1 MKKLITLLMIVL
13 LLAGCSGRKSNDS
26 PITAKPE
33 QPAVKPA
40 AEDPSEKYYGTWR
53 SSAVYTNDVRFD
65 MEQITALGGEA
76 FDLIFII
83 NRDGKVVAYSSYY
96 NQIEEVTWTMG
107 ENNDSIIIGD
117 LELFMEEDELV
128 MNADEDKLYLA
139 KISERQ
145 DRDYLDELLEEEKNN
160 EDTKPTEEPEPE
172 PELESAQE
180 QEQESASEN
189 TIRPEVKEAID
200 AYEAFVDEYCEFMKK
215 YSESDGTDLSILT
228 DYFTFMSKLENYSDK
243 MDAMEDDLTDAEYW
257 YYIEVLNR
265 CNEKM
270 LKAAS

>member
-1 MKKLITLLMIVL
+1 MKKLIALLMIIF

-26 PITAKPE
+26 PTAATPE

-53 SSAVYTNDVRFD
+53 SSAIYTNNVRFD

-83 NRDGKVVAYSSYY
+83 SKDGKVVAYSSYY
-96 NQIEEVTWTMG
+96 DQTEEVTWVMG
-107 ENNDSIIIGD
+107 ENNDSIIIDD

-145 DRDYLDELLEEEKNN
+145 DRDFLNELLEEEKNN
-160 EDTKPTEEPEPE
+160 EDTDLAVEPEPE
-172 PELESAQE
+172 PESE
-180 QEQESASEN
+180 QEQEEESVSEN
-189 TIRPEVKEAID
+189 AIRPEVKEAID
-200 AYEAFVDEYCEFMKK
+200 AYETFVDEYCEFMKK

>member
-1 MKKLITLLMIVL
+1 MKKLTALLMIVL
-13 LLAGCSGRKSNDS
+13 LLAGCSGRKSSDS
-26 PITAKPE
+26 PTTATPK
-33 QPAVKPA
+33 QPAVKPV

-83 NRDGKVVAYSSYY
+83 SRDGKVVAYSSYY
-96 NQIEEVTWTMG
+96 DQIEEVTWAMG

-145 DRDYLDELLEEEKNN
+145 DRDYLDKLLESEKNN
-160 EDTKPTEEPEPE
+160 EDTELVEEPEPE
-172 PELESAQE
+172 PEYELE
-180 QEQESASEN
+180 QEEESVSEN

-200 AYEAFVDEYCEFMKK
+200 AYETFVDEYCEFMKK

-228 DYFTFMSKLENYSDK
+228 DYFTFMSKLENYSAK
-243 MDAMEDDLTDAEYW
+243 MDAMEDDLTDAEYR